1 MFPKLYGVE
10 PLICIYSISLNGL
23 KDMKLKMKVVV
34 ATLLALVIILSG
46 CTEVEDAEIEETPS
60 TEDAN
65 DTSKKTDNIGMG
77 VADVE
82 EISVSSSAV
91 ENNGTIPVKYTCDGE
106 NINPPLE
113 FSGVPDSA
121 KSLVLIV
128 DDPDAPGGTFTHWVV
143 WAIAPDTKIQENSV
157 PGIEGMN
164 DFRKSSYGGP
174 CPPSGTH
181 RYFFTVYALDAEIDV
196 NSGSSRHDVEKAMEG
211 HIIAKGYLMGKYSR

>member
-1 MFPKLYGVE
+1 MFPKLYGTK
-10 PLICIYSISLNGL
+10 PLICIYGISLNGL
-23 KDMKLKMKVVV
+23 KDMKMKIVV
-34 ATLLALVIILSG
+34 ATLLVLAILLSG
-46 CTEVEDAEIEETPS
+46 CTEVEDAEIEEMSS
-60 TEDAN
+60 TEDASN
-65 DTSKKTDNIGMG
+65 TSKKTDNIGMG
-77 VADVE
+77 VVDVS
-82 EISVSSSAV
+82 EISVLSSAF

-143 WAIAPDTKIQENSV
+143 WAIASDAKIEENSIL
-157 PGIEGMN
+157 GIEGMN

-181 RYFFTVYALDAEIDV
+181 RYFFTVYALDTDIDV
-196 NSGSSRHDVEKAMEG
+196 NPGSSRHDVEKAMEG